1 MEKQKAFDL
10 AKKLLDGGDIH
21 QGYRMNDGRL
31 YPAYYTNEEWEA
43 FLADMKTNYPA
54 AFKGYDEGKGGELE
68 EHNFKGKKIPPKM
81 ASYSSSS
88 RFIYELS
95 RNIPGFEFECKLPI
109 SIPANNGGEAE
120 ASLDGYYPKRN
131 IFVEAKCHEFYK
143 PSFTSF
149 KFKYREF
156 YDFLKERLD
165 FFDYRIATRASNN
178 GKISREVVFQWNGVE
193 IHSYDLKQV
202 LCHLLG
208 IAKFNLTNKVFGET
222 TFLYLVYKP
231 TQSLLNYVEAE
242 EGRKSIEDAWDLE
255 KQEAISI
262 DYRQLYGQ
270 VVHYLHEKKG
280 IAPAMSHSSIE
291 QIIDAFS
298 FRFCDQDL
306 FLNLFSE

>member
-1 MEKQKAFDL
+1 MENQKAFDL
-10 AKKLLDGGDIH
+10 AKKQLDGGDIH

-31 YPAYYTNEEWEA
+31 YPAYYANEEWES

-54 AFKGYDEGKGGELE
+54 AFEGYNDGNGGELE
-68 EHNFKGKKIPPKM
+68 ERRFKGKKVPPKM

-120 ASLDGYYPKRN
+120 ASLDGYFPKRN
-131 IFVEAKCHEFYK
+131 IFIEAKCHEFYK

-165 FFDYRIATRASNN
+165 SFDYRIATRTSKN
-178 GKISREVVFQWNGVE
+178 GKISREVVFLWNGAE

-208 IAKFNLTNKVFGET
+208 IAKFNLTNKVLGET
-222 TFLYLVYKP
+222 TFLYLAYRP
-231 TQSLLNYVEAE
+231 TQSLLNYVESE
-242 EGRKSIEDAWDLE
+242 DDKRSIEEAWNLE
-255 KQEAISI
+255 KREAISI
-262 DYRQLYGQ
+262 DHNLLYGQ

-280 IAPAMSHSSIE
+280 IASAMPLSDIE
-291 QIIDAFS
+291 QIIDAFR
-298 FRFCDQDL
+298 FEFCDQDSY
-306 FLNLFSE
+306 LNLFSE

>member
-1 MEKQKAFDL
+1 MEKQKAFDY
-10 AKKLLDGGDIH
+10 AKKQLDGGDLL

-31 YPAYYTNEEWEA
+31 YATYYTNEEWDA
-43 FLADMKTNYPA
+43 FLADMKANYPA
-54 AFKGYDEGKGGELE
+54 AFKGYNDGNGGELKE
-68 EHNFKGKKIPPKM
+68 RKFKGKNIPPKM

-120 ASLDGYYPKRN
+120 ASLDGYFPKRN
-131 IFVEAKCHEFYK
+131 IFIEAKCHEFYK

-149 KFKYREF
+149 KFKYKEF

-165 FFDYRIATRASNN
+165 SFDYRIATRTSST
-178 GKISREVVFQWNGVE
+178 GKISRGVVFLWDGVE

-222 TFLYLVYKP
+222 TFLYLAYRP
-231 TQSLLNYVEAE
+231 TRSLLNYIEAE
-242 EGRKSIEDAWDLE
+242 DDKRSIEDAWNLE

-262 DYRQLYGQ
+262 DYNLLYGQ
-270 VVHYLHEKKG
+270 VVHYLQEKKG
-280 IAPAMSHSSIE
+280 VASAMPLSDIE
-291 QIIDAFS
+291 QIIDAFR
-298 FRFCDQDL
+298 FEFCDQDSYL
-306 FLNLFSE
+306 KLFSE